1 MKKIA
6 RMCLLL
12 AILTT
17 NLAAIATANEITD
30 WNRTLLMLAN
40 LDGTKPL
47 VLTRA
52 IAIVQSAVFD
62 AVNGIEP
69 RYTAVHVQPAAP
81 AGGSRRAAAVQR
93 LCHHGQALSS
103 STVHTGPK
111 THDLLQVLSSDARET
126 SASITSGINW
136 GQKVADEILAWK
148 STDGSDQVLP
158 PFLGGEAIGIWRPTP
173 PDFIPGIFQQFAT
186 VTPWSINSPSQF
198 QPQGPLPW
206 RVAVTQLISTKSRP
220 WAALRVRPAR
230 LIKQSME

>member
-6 RMCLLL
+6 RMCLLLL

-81 AGGSRRAAAVQR
+81 AGGSRRAAAVQAAYATMVKLFPTQQFTLDLRRTISSRYSRVTLGRQVHPLQAESTGARRWLTRSWRGRAPTDLIRCCLPSWAER
-93 LCHHGQALSS
+93 LLEYGAPPRLISSPASS
-103 STVHTGPK
+103 SS
-111 THDLLQVLSSDARET
+111 LQ
-126 SASITSGINW
+126 
-136 GQKVADEILAWK
+136 
-148 STDGSDQVLP
+148 P
-158 PFLGGEAIGIWRPTP
+158 
-173 PDFIPGIFQQFAT
+173 
-186 VTPWSINSPSQF
+186 
-198 QPQGPLPW
+198 
-206 RVAVTQLISTKSRP
+206 
-220 WAALRVRPAR
+220 
-230 LIKQSME
+230 